1 MSTESN
7 VTKSPLDIVKW
18 LLSAVLLSAAVVGN
32 IYFSEIAERL
42 NISSSLI
49 VQVLVIVALMGLS
62 GLVALSSSQG
72 KAFINLVKEA
82 NLERRKVVWPTRQET
97 IQTTLLVVAVVF
109 VTGLILWGIDSVL
122 GWFTRLLIG

>member
-7 VTKSPLDIVKW
+7 VTKSPLDVIKW
-18 LLSAVLLSAAVVGN
+18 LASAVLLSAAVVGN
-32 IYFSEIAERL
+32 IYFGEIAERL
-42 NISSSLI
+42 GVSPSLI
-49 VQVLVIVALMGLS
+49 VQVLAVVALMGLS
-62 GLVALSSSQG
+62 GLAALSSSQG
-72 KAFINLVKEA
+72 KAFSNLVKEA
-82 NLERRKVVWPTRQET
+82 NIERRKVVWPTRQET